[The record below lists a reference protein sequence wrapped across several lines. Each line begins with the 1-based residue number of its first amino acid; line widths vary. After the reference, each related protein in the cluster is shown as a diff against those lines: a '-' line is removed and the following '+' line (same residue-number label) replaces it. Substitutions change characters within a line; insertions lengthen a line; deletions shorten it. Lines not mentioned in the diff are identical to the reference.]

1 VTQAGQFGNAGR
13 NIARG
18 PALTNFDTSLTRNF
32 AITEAVRVQFRAES
46 FNVVNHPNFGLP
58 VADMNSPNFG
68 QILTASSPR
77 LMQFALKLM
86 F

>member
-1 VTQAGQFGNAGR
+1 M
-13 NIARG
+13 
-18 PALTNFDTSLTRNF
+18 
-32 AITEAVRVQFRAES
+32 RVQFRAES
-46 FNVVNHPNFGLP
+46 FNVANHPNFGLP